1 VRYKKQEKRDI
12 LCDFFAVGWRTEWGK
27 GGEKREKMKNK
38 SEKEEEEEEK
48 ENYV

>member
-1 VRYKKQEKRDI
+1 MWDIKNKKKKGYYAI
-12 LCDFFAVGWRTEWGK
+12 FLGVGWRTEWEK

-48 ENYV
+48 EN